1 MSGAVTVMKPVVLL
15 AGTVMTVVPSL
26 SVKVSAEC
34 LSIGRPSLLVR
45 VMVYVITPPSVTE
58 GVAVSLATTSSVV
71 SVTLT
76 EAASPNCRFSKARP
90 STSTADLI
98 PSSISPASL

>member
-1 MSGAVTVMKPVVLL
+1 VVLL

-45 VMVYVITPPSVTE
+45 VMV
-58 GVAVSLATTSSVV
+58 
-71 SVTLT
+71 
-76 EAASPNCRFSKARP
+76 
-90 STSTADLI
+90 
-98 PSSISPASL
+98 